1 MAPAPRAGHRL
12 MSTVR
17 AVVGATCLLSVA
29 LVAGCS
35 ESLPAGPPTPSASA
49 SAGVGGQSLAQTRQ
63 QLASCGCVTNAS
75 VKVNQTLSGL
85 NTHRRIWLE
94 ATTDRNSPDERR
106 DLVEYLLSLG
116 WSINDFHADEGVS
129 VRLHTSPQVVVGGLL
144 DSSWP
149 DVQYRSAPE
158 SFMSVVVVSRPSLEQ
173 ELGAWPGP
181 RPRPFLGA
189 PRGTARLDDESAK
202 AVLSLEHRLVRG

>member
-1 MAPAPRAGHRL
+1 
-12 MSTVR
+12 
-17 AVVGATCLLSVA
+17 VVAAACLLNVA

-35 ESLPAGPPTPSASA
+35 ESPPAGPPTPSASA
-49 SAGVGGQSLAQTRQ
+49 SAGVGGQSLAQARQ

-75 VKVNQTLSGL
+75 VKVNQTLSGF
-85 NTHRRIWLE
+85 NTHRRIWFE
-94 ATTDRNSPDERR
+94 ATTDSTSPDVQR

-116 WSINDFHADEGVS
+116 WSINDVHADEGVS

-149 DVQYRSAPE
+149 DVQYRPAPE
-158 SFMSVVVVSRPSLEQ
+158 SFKSVVVVSRPSLEQ

-181 RPRPFLGA
+181 RPRAFLSA
-189 PRGTARLDDESAK
+189 TRGTARLDDESAD
-202 AVLSLEHRLVRG
+202 AVLSLEHGLVRG